1 MKNTIPEFT
10 QDEIDWIKSK
20 ANFTYR
26 EEKLFDLR
34 NKEVT
39 YEECAEIMF
48 LSVSA
53 VYRIAKKMKAK
64 ILKVI

>member
-1 MKNTIPEFT
+1 MKNNIPDFT

-26 EEKLFDLR
+26 EERLFELR
-34 NKEVT
+34 NKEKT

-48 LSVSA
+48 LSQSA

>member
-1 MKNTIPEFT
+1 MKNNIPDFT

-26 EEKLFDLR
+26 EERLFELH
-34 NKEVT
+34 NKEKT

-48 LSVSA
+48 LSQSA